1 MSSKLALVAALAVG
15 LLPIAAVSQTAPAAP
30 EPAAPSA
37 AAAPAAPAPVP
48 PQAYPAKIALIAFQQ
63 AVITTNE
70 GQQALAV
77 VRKKF
82 EPKQTELEG
91 LNTEIDTLKKKLQ
104 AAPATTTDA
113 DRSAMMKTLDTKQK
127 QLDRETEEARTSY
140 QSELQTAY
148 SSVAEKVHKV
158 LLDYVQT
165 NGYTMLF
172 DVSNE
177 QSSIMWTSQNPS
189 ADITIAVVNAYNT
202 ASGVAAP
209 PPDAP
214 VAPAASHAKPASAT
228 PHTAAK
234 PPAK

>member
-1 MSSKLALVAALAVG
+1 MHSKLALVTALAAG
-15 LLPIAAVSQTAPAAP
+15 LLPAAVLAQAVPAAP
-30 EPAAPSA
+30 VPSAPSA
-37 AAAPAAPAPVP
+37 AAPAPVP

-63 AVITTNE
+63 AVIATNE

-77 VRKKF
+77 VRKKY
-82 EPKQTELEG
+82 EPKQAELEK
-91 LNTEIDTLKKKLQ
+91 LNTDIDALKKQIQ

-113 DRSAMMKTLDTKQK
+113 ERTARMKKLDSEQK
-127 QLDRETEEARTSY
+127 QLDSQTEEARTAY
-140 QSELQTAY
+140 QADLQEAY
-148 SSVAEKVHKV
+148 SKVAEKVHKT
-158 LLDYVQT
+158 LLEYVQA

-202 ASGVAAP
+202 ASGVTAPAAE
-209 PPDAP
+209 AP
-214 VAPAASHAKPASAT
+214 AAPAASHPKPT
-228 PHTAAK
+228 GTTTHTSTK

>member
-1 MSSKLALVAALAVG
+1 MPTKLALVAALAAG
-15 LLPIAAVSQTAPAAP
+15 LLPVAAVAQAVPAAP
-30 EPAAPSA
+30 QSAAPSA
-37 AAAPAAPAPVP
+37 AAPAPAP

-63 AVITTNE
+63 AVIATNE

-82 EPKQTELEG
+82 EPKQTELES
-91 LNTEIDTLKKKLQ
+91 LNTQIDTQKKKLQ
-104 AAPATTTDA
+104 AAPATMTDA
-113 DRSAMMKTLDTKQK
+113 DRTALMKSLDSKQK
-127 QLDRETEEARTSY
+127 QLDSETEEARTAY
-140 QSELQTAY
+140 QADLQDAY
-148 SSVAEKVHKV
+148 SKVAEKVHKT

-165 NGYTMLF
+165 NGYTILF

-177 QSSIMWTSQNPS
+177 QSSIMWTAQNPS

-214 VAPAASHAKPASAT
+214 AAPAASRPKPATAT
-228 PHTAAK
+228 PHTTAK
-234 PPAK
+234 PPAQ

>member
-1 MSSKLALVAALAVG
+1 MHSKLALAAALAASF
-15 LLPIAAVSQTAPAAP
+15 LPVAAMAQTAPAAP
-30 EPAAPSA
+30 DSAAPSA
-37 AAAPAAPAPVP
+37 AAPAPVA

-104 AAPATTTDA
+104 SAPATMTDA
-113 DRSAMMKTLDTKQK
+113 ERSAQMKTLDSKQK
-127 QLDRETEEARTSY
+127 QLDHETEDARNAY

-189 ADITIAVVNAYNT
+189 ADITLAVVDAYNKS
-202 ASGVAAP
+202 SGVAAP
-209 PPDAP
+209 VPDAP
-214 VAPAASHAKPASAT
+214 APPAASHPKPAG
-228 PHTAAK
+228 AASHSTEK

>member
-1 MSSKLALVAALAVG
+1 MHSKLALAAALAAG
-15 LLPIAAVSQTAPAAP
+15 LLPVAAVAQAVPAAP
-30 EPAAPSA
+30 QPSAPSTA
-37 AAAPAAPAPVP
+37 SPAAAPAPVP

-63 AVITTNE
+63 AVIATNE

-82 EPKQTELEG
+82 EPKQTELED
-91 LNTEIDTLKKKLQ
+91 LNTQIDTLKKKLQ

-113 DRSAMMKTLDTKQK
+113 DRSTQMKSLDSKQK
-127 QLDRETEEARTSY
+127 QLDRETEEARTAY
-140 QSELQTAY
+140 QADLQEAY
-148 SSVAEKVHKV
+148 SKVAEKVHKT

-165 NGYTMLF
+165 NGYTILF

-177 QSSIMWTSQNPS
+177 QSSIMWTSQSPS

-214 VAPAASHAKPASAT
+214 AASRPKPATTT
-228 PHTAAK
+228 PHTTTK
-234 PPAK
+234 PPTN